1 MGFDNTVTVVG
12 NVTRDPEL
20 RFTQGG
26 MAVVNFGVAWNKRR
40 NDGEDEVSFFDV
52 TCFRQLAENVADS
65 VSKGARVVIYGTL
78 SQRSWENQQGERRT
92 KVEILADDVA
102 PSLKWASAEV
112 TRNEFRGGSDG
123 GGSGGQG
130 AAAAKP
136 QSPAPAQPQ
145 PTYNLDE
152 EPF

>member
-26 MAVVNFGVAWNKRR
+26 MAVVNFGVAWNKKRP
-40 NDGEDEVSFFDV
+40 DGEDDVSFFDV
-52 TCFRQLAENVADS
+52 TCFRQLAENVAES
-65 VSKGARVVIYGTL
+65 LTKGARVVVYGTL
-78 SQRSWENQQGERRT
+78 SQNRWKNQEGENRA

-102 PSLKWASAEV
+102 PSLRWASAEV
-112 TRNEFRGGSDG
+112 TRNEFRGGADDG
-123 GGSGGQG
+123 GRQGGGGATRSQG
-130 AAAAKP
+130 AER
-136 QSPAPAQPQ
+136 SEPQ
-145 PTYNLDE
+145 PTYDLDE